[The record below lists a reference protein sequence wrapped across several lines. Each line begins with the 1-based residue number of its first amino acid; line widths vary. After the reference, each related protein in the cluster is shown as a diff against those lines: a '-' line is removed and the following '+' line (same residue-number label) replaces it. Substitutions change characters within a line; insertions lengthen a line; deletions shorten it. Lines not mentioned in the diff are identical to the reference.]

1 MNGHKTEFG
10 PHTQKLEDS
19 TKQLA
24 QRESTAEESS
34 FDLTHKL
41 NIENYCHMPHCS
53 HCHLIVAH
61 IRSLTYFSRYDSK
74 YRETQ
79 QRMEE
84 LGLMEQSPI
93 LHLDEWEIPR
103 ENIVLNRKLGE
114 GAFGAVCGGEVM
126 GIGGDGE
133 WVPVAVKSLKIGS
146 LPEDKVCI
154 VIFSS
159 PRSNETHLQK
169 LKDLINARGVYVSI
183 GVQAGALNR

>member
-1 MNGHKTEFG
+1 MVTKQNLV
-10 PHTQKLEDS
+10 HTVKSWKDS

-41 NIENYCHMPHCS
+41 NNENYCHMPHCS
-53 HCHLIVAH
+53 HCHFIVAH

-154 VIFSS
+154 VILSS

>member
-1 MNGHKTEFG
+1 MVTKQNLV
-10 PHTQKLEDS
+10 HTLKSWKDS

-41 NIENYCHMPHCS
+41 NSENYGHMPHCS
-53 HCHLIVAH
+53 HCHFIVAH

-126 GIGGDGE
+126 GIGDDGE

-146 LPEDKVCI
+146 LPEDKVCNTI
-154 VIFSS
+154 VIYSS

-169 LKDLINARGVYVSI
+169 LKDLINARI

>member
-1 MNGHKTEFG
+1 MVTK
-10 PHTQKLEDS
+10 QKLIHILKSWKDS

-41 NIENYCHMPHCS
+41 NSENYCHMLHCS
-53 HCHLIVAH
+53 HCHFIVAH